1 MSIKGLQT
9 DQPGLPRAGIIRLGY
24 KKTVVK
30 NGKEVSYPVE
40 APHFVLTD
48 APGLAKTLGTDEPT
62 ELKIYFPFDSI
73 DLVFPAYMQFWQAS
87 SLVCRGDGEQII
99 YAIDPQTGKA
109 KVRDGTALFDFT
121 EGSKK
126 YTTGEFMACPGTDRN
141 LYPKCAYCKP
151 NAMLIVLLR
160 DVPRLAYY
168 QIATT
173 SIHNI
178 IDLTKQLTN
187 IRDTLTNII
196 GVPKLTGVPFILRR
210 VASKISVPN
219 LDKDG
224 NAKMNNGKPQP
235 RQRVEKYFL
244 QLEIDPDWVMNLLK
258 AQRRLS
264 DPLERLALPAT
275 VPVAPM
281 PQMDIIDAEPNAPQR
296 PPFGFAEQPT
306 WEAPLDEAEVE
317 EEAQPDPSPTP
328 EAPKAPAQTVT
339 TQPTNGDI
347 PHTPQ
352 ALLETINRRVEV
364 PYDNLYHL
372 ENGIR
377 KELGKGWKWP
387 KSNDDVGWKA
397 AYNAAFEHA
406 AAKTKAETVE
416 ATGDQKELFDN
427 AELDEAFPRGGGA
440 AYQD

>member
-1 MSIKGLQT
+1 MTIKGLQT

-24 KKTVVK
+24 KVDTGKK
-30 NGKEVSYPVE
+30 DRNGNPLMRPVE

-48 APGLAKTLGTDEPT
+48 APGLAEALGTSEPT

-73 DLVFPAYMQFWQAS
+73 DLVFPAFMQFWQAS

-109 KVRDGTALFDFT
+109 KVRDGLALYDFT
-121 EGSKK
+121 EGGKNYS
-126 YTTGEFMACPGTDRN
+126 TGEFMACPGTDRN
-141 LYPKCAYCKP
+141 LYPKCAHCKP

-196 GVPKLTGVPFILRR
+196 GVPKLTGVPFILKRIKR
-210 VASKISVPN
+210 KISVP
-219 LDKDG
+219 KG
-224 NAKMNNGKPQP
+224 ENG

-244 QLEIDPDWVMNLLK
+244 ELEIDPDWVLK
-258 AQRRLS
+258 MLVAQRRLA

-275 VPVAPM
+275 VPAPM
-281 PQMDIIDAEPNAPQR
+281 PQMDIIDAEPTVPQK
-296 PPFGFAEQPT
+296 PPFGFAEPPT
-306 WEAPLDEAEVE
+306 WEAPLDEVEAE
-317 EEAQPDPSPTP
+317 EEVTPDPSPAP
-328 EAPKAPAQTVT
+328 EEPKAPAPAPAAS
-339 TQPTNGDI
+339 QPTTTNGNGDV
-347 PHTPQ
+347 PRTPQ
-352 ALLETINRRVEV
+352 ALLDTINRRVEAT
-364 PYDNLYHL
+364 YDNLYHL
-372 ENGIR
+372 ENAIR

-387 KSNDDVGWKA
+387 KSNDVAGWKA
-397 AYNAAFEHA
+397 AYDAAYGHA
-406 AAKTKAETVE
+406 MAKMVPAPVE
-416 ATGDQKELFDN
+416 GEQLGLIDDED
-427 AELDEAFPRGGGA
+427 LDDVFPRVPDGI
-440 AYQD
+440 YQD